1 MNRSDIKTRIID
13 LLSET
18 QGNPVFVS
26 DTQLN
31 DVIDEGI
38 EVLSEEVHA
47 IKRTAFVTVQAG
59 TQYYYTQGIAPDMMS
74 PYRLWLPYLNRKLI
88 AISYQDLDM
97 QRERWARFVGDPV
110 YWFTVSWNLIGIY
123 PYPTTGGG
131 LIHID
136 YLAWPRHLMDDYD
149 EPEIMLADQ
158 DSLVLYGVYDAMI
171 KAWDAERA
179 SAFFQLFIERVGNAQ
194 ERHGIAKMDARTFNS
209 TMVNQNAFRSG
220 VER

>member
-31 DVIDEGI
+31 DIIDEGI

-47 IKRTAFVTVQAG
+47 IKRTAFITVQG
-59 TQYYYTQGIAPDMMS
+59 GVQYYYTQGVAPDMMT
-74 PYRLWLPYLNRKLI
+74 PYRLWLPYLNRKLV

-123 PYPTTGGG
+123 PYPPNGGG

-136 YLAWPRHLMDDYD
+136 YLAWPRDLMDDHD
-149 EPEIMLADQ
+149 EPEFLLADQ
-158 DSLVLYGVYDAMI
+158 DSLVLYGVYDTII
-171 KAWDAERA
+171 KSWDLEKANT
-179 SAFFQLFIERVGNAQ
+179 FFMGFIDRVQNAQ
-194 ERHGIAKMDARTFNS
+194 ERHGIAKMDARSFVN
-209 TMVNQNAFRSG
+209 MQVNQNAFRSG